1 LSYHIQPYIQS
12 YASRLE
18 DQEAKKARSTGKIP
32 IVEIIQA
39 RTKDNMDSRTI
50 IEGEGG
56 IGKSYT
62 ALRLAEL
69 LDARFTEDPPG
80 AVEQQVQFSASEYM
94 EAVNSLSPGSVLIY
108 DEPGQSFHHREFM
121 SEANIILSKVMIGYR
136 FKLFISFL
144 CIPGLG
150 LIDKDGKML
159 VKFLINVVHHGQ
171 CEVFKQLPQKF
182 GGDPWWVTITDKQ
195 FLGLPGVKLR
205 HAYEAKKKKV
215 ENALYSSYHKVLK
228 ARETPRLSNNDIV
241 EIILKDPKRYKTE
254 QDSYGIAPLM
264 SEFDIGRERARAI
277 RHKLS
282 QKALEPP
289 S

>member
-1 LSYHIQPYIQS
+1 LSYHVRQYIEG

-18 DQEAKKARSTGKIP
+18 AEEARKAKATGKIP

-56 IGKSYT
+56 IGKSYA

-69 LDARFTEDPPG
+69 LDPRFTQDPDG
-80 AVEQQVQFSASEYM
+80 AIQQQVQFSASEYL

-121 SEANIILSKVMIGYR
+121 SEVNIILSKVMIGYR

-159 VKFLINVVHHGQ
+159 VKFLINVVSHGQ

-182 GGDPWWVTITDKQ
+182 GGDPWWVTITYKQ
-195 FLGLPGVKLR
+195 FLGLPGVRLR
-205 HAYEAKKKKV
+205 HAYEAKKKNV

-228 ARETPRLSNNDIV
+228 ARETPRLTNIDIA
-241 EIILKDPKRYKTE
+241 EIILKNPEKYKDT
-254 QDSYGIAPLM
+254 GIAPLM
-264 SEFDIGRERARAI
+264 SQFDIGRERARAI

-282 QKALEPP
+282 QKSREGDDAP

>member
-1 LSYHIQPYIQS
+1 LSYQVKQFIEG
-12 YASRLE
+12 YATRLE
-18 DQEAKKARSTGKIP
+18 AEEAKKARATGKIP

-69 LDARFTEDPPG
+69 LDSRFTQDPDG
-80 AVEQQVQFSASEYM
+80 AIEQQVQFSASGYL
-94 EAVNSLSPGSVLIY
+94 EAVNRLSPGSVLIY

-182 GGDPWWVTITDKQ
+182 GGDPWWITITDRQ

-205 HAYEAKKKKV
+205 HAYEAKKKRV
-215 ENALYSSYHKVLK
+215 ENALYSSYHEVLK
-228 ARETPRLSNNDIV
+228 AREMPRMTNSDIV
-241 EIILKDPKRYKTE
+241 EEVLKRPE
-254 QDSYGIAPLM
+254 QFRKNDIWDIPELM
-264 SEFDIGRERARAI
+264 GGFDIGRERARGI
-277 RHKLS
+277 RAKLN
-282 QKALEPP
+282 QKKP
-289 S
+289 